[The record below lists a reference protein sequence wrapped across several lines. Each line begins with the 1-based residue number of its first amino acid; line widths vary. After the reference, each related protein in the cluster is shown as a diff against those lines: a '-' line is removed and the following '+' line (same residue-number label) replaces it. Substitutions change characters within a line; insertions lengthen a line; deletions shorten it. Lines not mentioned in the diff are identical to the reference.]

1 MYIRSF
7 PVTNV
12 AKSKYMISRK
22 SLKINL
28 NFRRTDRAATIK
40 ALRLTKRGLLSEIAS
55 TLDGDTAD
63 DFEDIID

>member
-1 MYIRSF
+1 
-7 PVTNV
+7 
-12 AKSKYMISRK
+12 MISRK
-22 SLKINL
+22 SVKINL